1 MDLHLD
7 LGDPGHDLG
16 GDPGHDGGGDRGGDP
31 GEGRGGELRTGGDR
45 TVRLYRALLE
55 AVLDGRLSPGDRL
68 PPTRELAVQLGVAR
82 GTVATAYDRLAA
94 EGFLESRVGS
104 GTYVAPEVQQR
115 RSRRAPAGEVRP
127 REVWS
132 SLPRPV
138 PDAGP
143 VGFDLSVGGPDTS
156 LFPLAAWRRLVSATL
171 RPSLLEVSAYAGDG
185 HPELQRQVARHV
197 GQSRSVVAGPDD
209 VVLTGGAQQGLDVVT
224 RALVDPGDVVV
235 VEDPGYT
242 AAVRLFA
249 SHGAT
254 VVGVPVD
261 EEGLVVDALPRRA
274 RMVYVTPSHQ
284 FPTGAVM
291 SLRRRIGLLE
301 WASRRNSVVVE
312 DDYDSEF
319 RYEDRPLS
327 PLQSLD
333 RDGRVVY
340 VGSFSKTLMPSLR
353 VGYVVAPRSVQDA
366 VRTAKL
372 LSDWQGDAV
381 TQGALARFLSEGL
394 LAAHVRRVTTVYA
407 ARRAALLT
415 ALEAL
420 PEGLLEVEPSSAG
433 LHVCAWLGDTAR
445 SDVALAA
452 AASRAGVTV
461 EPVSPRFHGSAARP
475 GLAMGFG
482 RVPAEHMRSAV
493 DRLADVL

>member
-7 LGDPGHDLG
+7 LGSDLGRDLGSDLG
-16 GDPGHDGGGDRGGDP
+16 GNP
-31 GEGRGGELRTGGDR
+31 RTGGDR
-45 TVRLYRALLE
+45 TVRLYRALLD

-68 PPTRELAVQLGVAR
+68 PPTRELADRLGLAR

-104 GTYVAPEVQQR
+104 GTYVAPDVQPR
-115 RSRRAPAGEVRP
+115 RSRRAPAGEVSP

-132 SLPRPV
+132 SLPPPV
-138 PDAGP
+138 LDATP
-143 VGFDLSVGGPDTS
+143 VGYDLSVGGPDTS
-156 LFPLAAWRRLVSATL
+156 LFPLATWRRLVSATL
-171 RPSLLEVSAYAGDG
+171 RPSLLQASAYAGGG
-185 HPELQRQVARHV
+185 HPDLQREVARHV
-197 GQSRSVVAGPDD
+197 GQARGVVAGADD

-224 RALVDPGDVVV
+224 RALVERGDVVV

-291 SLRRRIGLLE
+291 SLRRRIALLE

-319 RYEDRPLS
+319 RYEDRPLA

-353 VGYVVAPRSVQDA
+353 VGYVVAPRSVQGA
-366 VRTAKL
+366 VRAAKL

-381 TQGALARFLSEGL
+381 TQGALARFLAEGL

-407 ARRAALLT
+407 ERRAALLA
-415 ALEAL
+415 ALDAL
-420 PEGLLEVEPSSAG
+420 PEGTLEVVPSSAG
-433 LHVCAWLGDTAR
+433 LHVCAWLGDR
-445 SDVALAA
+445 GRDDVSLVA

-461 EPVSPRFHGSAARP
+461 EPVSPRFHGSPPRP
-475 GLAMGFG
+475 GLAMGFR
-482 RVPAEHMRSAV
+482 RVPAGQMQQAV
-493 DRLADVL
+493 ERLAEVL

>member
-7 LGDPGHDLG
+7 LDSAP
-16 GDPGHDGGGDRGGDP
+16 
-31 GEGRGGELRTGGDR
+31 RTGGGAGDR
-45 TVRLYRALLE
+45 TSRLYHALLD
-55 AVLDGRLSPGDRL
+55 AVLDGRLAPGDRL
-68 PPTRELAVQLGVAR
+68 PPTRALAARLGLAR

-94 EGFLESRVGS
+94 EGFLETRTGA
-104 GTYVAPEVQQR
+104 GTFVAPDVRAR
-115 RSRRAPAGEVRP
+115 RARRAPAGDVRP
-127 REVWS
+127 RPLWS
-132 SLPRPV
+132 SLPPPV
-138 PDAGP
+138 LDATP
-143 VGFDLSVGGPDTS
+143 AAFDLSVGGPDTS
-156 LFPLAAWRRLVSATL
+156 LFPLATWRRLVSATL
-171 RPSLLEVSAYAGDG
+171 RPSLLQASAYAGGG
-185 HPELQRQVARHV
+185 HPDLQREVARHV

-224 RALVDPGDVVV
+224 RALVEPGDVVV
-235 VEDPGYT
+235 VESPGYT

-261 EEGLVVDALPRRA
+261 GEGLVVDALPRDA

-291 SLRRRIGLLE
+291 SLRRRIALLE

-319 RYEDRPLS
+319 RYEDRPLA

-353 VGYVVAPRSVQDA
+353 VGYVIPPGSLQEA
-366 VRTAKL
+366 VRAAKL

-381 TQGALARFLSEGL
+381 TQGALARFLAEGL
-394 LAAHVRRVTTVYA
+394 LAAHVRRVTKVYA
-407 ARRAALLT
+407 GRRAALLA
-415 ALEAL
+415 ALDAL
-420 PEGLLEVEPSSAG
+420 PEGLLEVVPSSAG
-433 LHVCAWLGDTAR
+433 LHVCTWLADPGRDDLA
-445 SDVALAA
+445 VVAA
-452 AASRAGVTV
+452 AQLAGVTV
-461 EPVSPRFHGSAARP
+461 EPVSPRFHGAGARP
-475 GLAMGFG
+475 GLAMGFR
-482 RVPAEHMRSAV
+482 RVPSDRMGEAV
-493 DRLADVL
+493 GRLASVLRTRPPTV